1 MSSRRALPVIV
12 LIAALLA
19 LPASA
24 TASSGP
30 ATVGTALKKA
40 AKVTLKCKRAGKGKK
55 RFRCRVPRSA
65 LPAGPRGPK
74 GATGPRGPKGDPGP
88 QGEQGPQGLQGP
100 TGPQGP
106 PAATVVASDQSGS
119 PTATL
124 PSDPVALSVL
134 SADVEVPGAS
144 SLVLSASL
152 NVDGVDLG
160 DTSVRCRFEVD
171 GSNAG
176 RPMDTAVRPIL
187 GPAEAVISLDAVT
200 AVGPGSHTVEV
211 FCQQS
216 GGIGSARIIDRSMT
230 VFGVLSTP

>member
-1 MSSRRALPVIV
+1 MSTRRSLPVTV

-40 AKVTLKCKRAGKGKK
+40 ARVTLKCKRAGKGKK

-65 LPAGPRGPK
+65 
-74 GATGPRGPKGDPGP
+74 PRGPKGDPGP

-100 TGPQGP
+100 IGPQGPVGPQGP
-106 PAATVVASDQSGS
+106 PAATVVAGDRSGS

-144 SLVLSASL
+144 SLVLSGSL

-230 VFGVLSTP
+230 IFGVLSTP